1 MPVRPGQSCN
11 RGPLFLAVSDQG
23 GPVNVT
29 GTSAKLEEEERG
41 ENVVEPGKGQ
51 LAEATGFT
59 SQQFV
64 EDDTRAVGVGRRPEP
79 LSPET

>member
-1 MPVRPGQSCN
+1 VRLAQSRN

-51 LAEATGFT
+51 LPEEKVYHRPFDT
-59 SQQFV
+59 SV
-64 EDDTRAVGVGRRPEP
+64 DVSDRSALEMA
-79 LSPET
+79 